1 VEIVGVRG
9 HVLVEAAT
17 TRDIKIWATR
27 RSKTSDPKAVDIVVT
42 RSASGLKVVTK
53 YPDPPSGPPDECLVY
68 DEERGDFWH
77 YNIAVDFRVSIP
89 KGSAIKIRTY
99 VGNIEVAALS
109 GAVDVSTNDGSITL
123 RGLDG
128 PVRASAIG
136 DITCQ
141 LSGVANGGN
150 VALSVY
156 GGTAHLLVPS
166 GERLQTSTGVRA
178 TARPEALEL
187 VRASGAASERLTGVL
202 ERTKRQVTVEVSRG
216 VALLHAR

>member
-1 VEIVGVRG
+1 MLQGLPSARPPAPAQHG
-9 HVLVEAAT
+9 
-17 TRDIKIWATR
+17 RDQQLR
-27 RSKTSDPKAVDIVVT
+27 RCHIQGARRIQSSWRPK
-42 RSASGLKVVTK
+42 RSN
-53 YPDPPSGPPDECLVY
+53 

-123 RGLDG
+123 RNLEGS
-128 PVRASAIG
+128 VRASAIG
-136 DITCQ
+136 DITCH
-141 LSGVANGGN
+141 LSGAANGGN

-156 GGTAHLLVPS
+156 GGTAHLIVPS
-166 GERLQTSTGVRA
+166 GEQLNTSTGVRA
-178 TARPEALEL
+178 TARAEALEL
-187 VRASGAASERLTGVL
+187 IRASGAASERLTGVL